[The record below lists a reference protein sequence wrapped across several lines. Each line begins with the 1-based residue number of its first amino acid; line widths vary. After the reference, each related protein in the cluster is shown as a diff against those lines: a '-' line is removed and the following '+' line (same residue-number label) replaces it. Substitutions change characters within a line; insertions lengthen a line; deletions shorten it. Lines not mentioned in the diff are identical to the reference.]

1 MVIKESKIFSYEEK
15 ISIIK
20 EVKEKG
26 NRTKIARKYGIGEST
41 IRGWEIYLQTSQLK
55 KTKQIIINDLF
66 DCKIKT
72 DLMEICEM
80 LQDEVSDKCKAKV
93 IIPFMV
99 KKGYKEDDLIKF
111 FNMSKYRFNE
121 LTKNI

>member
-55 KTKQIIINDLF
+55 KQNK
-66 DCKIKT
+66 
-72 DLMEICEM
+72 
-80 LQDEVSDKCKAKV
+80 
-93 IIPFMV
+93 
-99 KKGYKEDDLIKF
+99 
-111 FNMSKYRFNE
+111 
-121 LTKNI
+121 